1 MPCTNFIGPITPI
14 LIVLAPQAGK
24 LMDTTRI
31 DANKMTHNTLNFF
44 ILYPPFPLED
54 SHCKGLLSTTPFC
67 ISGTVGIFKP
77 RFPITIVKD
86 RNGCR

>member
-24 LMDTTRI
+24 LMNTTRI
-31 DANKMTHNTLNFF
+31 DANKMTHKTLNFF

-54 SHCKGLLSTTPFC
+54 SHCIARAFSPQYHSVYQAPLEFSSLVFL
-67 ISGTVGIFKP
+67 
-77 RFPITIVKD
+77 
-86 RNGCR
+86 